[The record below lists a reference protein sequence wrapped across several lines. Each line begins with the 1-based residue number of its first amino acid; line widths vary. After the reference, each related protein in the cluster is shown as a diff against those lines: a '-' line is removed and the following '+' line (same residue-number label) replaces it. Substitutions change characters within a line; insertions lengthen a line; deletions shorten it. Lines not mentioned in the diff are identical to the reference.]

1 MKKVILAGAL
11 GIAAFTGSNIPGLDS
26 LTASAAVQE
35 FNTTVEGKV
44 IEVQSK
50 YFIIESKEWNESVTI
65 YTDFQA
71 NAKPGEYVKVNSNGP
86 LLQNAFTTSLTAN
99 SVEHFELA
107 PGNYEQYTVG
117 HVSEVSSNELLVTY
131 IDNNGNPEDLRVPLK
146 NTHNFKVNDLVKVE
160 SDFWARSIPPIAVNA
175 KVEKVKT
182 QINDYSTSTESLEK
196 EGTTLKLGMYEKEDG
211 QPNFVIGEIT
221 KIDKD
226 YTDYVAVK
234 YPSKNG
240 KNDVV
245 YVDLTQGQQ
254 FNIGDMVRVDFHDG
268 SNFHGMDKTTY
279 DHIQKINDKIKQ
291 NTNKEQWV
299 WSWF

>member
-1 MKKVILAGAL
+1 MR
-11 GIAAFTGSNIPGLDS
+11 
-26 LTASAAVQE
+26 
-35 FNTTVEGKV
+35 
-44 IEVQSK
+44 
-50 YFIIESKEWNESVTI
+50 
-65 YTDFQA
+65 
-71 NAKPGEYVKVNSNGP
+71 
-86 LLQNAFTTSLTAN
+86 
-99 SVEHFELA
+99 
-107 PGNYEQYTVG
+107 QYTVG

-291 NTNKEQWV
+291 NTNQAQWV
-299 WSWF
+299 WS

>member
-44 IEVQSK
+44 IEVQSN
-50 YFIIESKEWNESVTI
+50 YFIIESKELNESVTI
-65 YTDFQA
+65 YTYFQA
-71 NAKPGEYVKVNSNGP
+71 NAKPGEYVKVNSNGL

-107 PGNYEQYTVG
+107 PGNYEKYTVG

-131 IDNNGNPEDLRVPLK
+131 IDNNGNSEDLCVPLK
-146 NTHNFKVNDLVKVE
+146 KTHNFKVNNLVKVE

-182 QINDYSTSTESLEK
+182 QINDYSTSTKSLEK
-196 EGTTLKLGMYEKEDG
+196 EGTTLKPGMYEKEDG

-221 KIDKD
+221 KLDKD

-240 KNDVV
+240 KMM
-245 YVDLTQGQQ
+245 L
-254 FNIGDMVRVDFHDG
+254 FMWI
-268 SNFHGMDKTTY
+268 
-279 DHIQKINDKIKQ
+279 
-291 NTNKEQWV
+291 
-299 WSWF
+299 

>member
-11 GIAAFTGSNIPGLDS
+11 GSAAFTGSNIPGLDS

-44 IEVQSK
+44 IEVQSN
-50 YFIIESKEWNESVTI
+50 YFIIESKELNENVTI

-71 NAKPGEYVKVNSNGP
+71 NAKPGEYVKVNSNGL

-107 PGNYEQYTVG
+107 PGNYEKYTVG

-131 IDNNGNPEDLRVPLK
+131 IDNNGNSEDLCVPLK
-146 NTHNFKVNDLVKVE
+146 KTHNFKLNNLVKVE

-182 QINDYSTSTESLEK
+182 QINDYSTSTKSLEK
-196 EGTTLKLGMYEKEDG
+196 EGTTLKPGMYEKEDG

-221 KIDKD
+221 KLDKD

-245 YVDLTQGQQ
+245 YVDLTQGQH

-268 SNFHGMDKTTY
+268 SNFHGIDKTTY

-291 NTNKEQWV
+291 NTNEEQWV
-299 WSWF
+299 WS

>member
-50 YFIIESKEWNESVTI
+50 YFIIESKELNESVTI

-107 PGNYEQYTVG
+107 PGNYEKYTVG

-182 QINDYSTSTESLEK
+182 QINDYSTSTKSLEK
-196 EGTTLKLGMYEKEDG
+196 EGTTLKPGMYEKEDG

-226 YTDYVAVK
+226 YTNYVAVK

-268 SNFHGMDKTTY
+268 SNFHGMEKTTY

-299 WSWF
+299 WS

>member
-1 MKKVILAGAL
+1 MKKIILAGAL

-50 YFIIESKEWNESVTI
+50 YFIIESKELNESVTI

-175 KVEKVKT
+175 IVEKVKT

-299 WSWF
+299 WS

>member
-26 LTASAAVQE
+26 ITASAAVQE

-50 YFIIESKEWNESVTI
+50 YFIIESKELNESVTI

-175 KVEKVKT
+175 NVEKVKT

-196 EGTTLKLGMYEKEDG
+196 EGTTLKPGMYEKEDG

-240 KNDVV
+240 ENDVV

-254 FNIGDMVRVDFHDG
+254 FNIGDRVRVDFHDG

-299 WSWF
+299 WS

>member
-1 MKKVILAGAL
+1 MKKVILAGVL
-11 GIAAFTGSNIPGLDS
+11 GFAAFTGSNIPGLDS

-50 YFIIESKEWNESVTI
+50 YFIIESKELNESVTI

-107 PGNYEQYTVG
+107 PGNYEKYTVG

-131 IDNNGNPEDLRVPLK
+131 IDNNGNLEDLRVPLK

-182 QINDYSTSTESLEK
+182 QINDYSTSTKSLEK
-196 EGTTLKLGMYEKEDG
+196 EGTTLKPGMYEKEDG
-211 QPNFVIGEIT
+211 QPNFIIGEIT

-291 NTNKEQWV
+291 NTNEEQWV
-299 WSWF
+299 WS

>member
-50 YFIIESKEWNESVTI
+50 YFIIESKELNESVTI

-279 DHIQKINDKIKQ
+279 DHIQKIKQ

-299 WSWF
+299 WA

>member
-1 MKKVILAGAL
+1 
-11 GIAAFTGSNIPGLDS
+11 
-26 LTASAAVQE
+26 
-35 FNTTVEGKV
+35 
-44 IEVQSK
+44 
-50 YFIIESKEWNESVTI
+50 
-65 YTDFQA
+65 
-71 NAKPGEYVKVNSNGP
+71 
-86 LLQNAFTTSLTAN
+86 
-99 SVEHFELA
+99 
-107 PGNYEQYTVG
+107 
-117 HVSEVSSNELLVTY
+117 
-131 IDNNGNPEDLRVPLK
+131 
-146 NTHNFKVNDLVKVE
+146 VE
-160 SDFWARSIPPIAVNA
+160 SDFWTRSIPPIAVNA

-182 QINDYSTSTESLEK
+182 RINDYSTSTESLEK
-196 EGTTLKLGMYEKEDG
+196 EGTTLKPGMYEKEDG

-240 KNDVV
+240 ENDVV

-291 NTNKEQWV
+291 NTNEEQWV
-299 WSWF
+299 WS

>member
-11 GIAAFTGSNIPGLDS
+11 GFAAFKGSNIPGLDS

-50 YFIIESKEWNESVTI
+50 YFIIESKKLNESVTI

-71 NAKPGEYVKVNSNGP
+71 NAKLGEYVKVNSNGP

-131 IDNNGNPEDLRVPLK
+131 IDNNGNPGDLRVPLK

-196 EGTTLKLGMYEKEDG
+196 EGTTLKPGMYEKEDG

-240 KNDVV
+240 ENDVV

-291 NTNKEQWV
+291 NTNEEQWV
-299 WSWF
+299 WS

>member
-26 LTASAAVQE
+26 ITASAAVQE

-50 YFIIESKEWNESVTI
+50 YFIIESKELNESVTI

-107 PGNYEQYTVG
+107 PGNYEKYTVG

-175 KVEKVKT
+175 NVEKVKT

-196 EGTTLKLGMYEKEDG
+196 EGTTLKPGMYEKEDG

-221 KIDKD
+221 KLDKD

-254 FNIGDMVRVDFHDG
+254 FNIGDRVRVDFHDG

-299 WSWF
+299 WS

>member
-26 LTASAAVQE
+26 ITASAAVQE

-50 YFIIESKEWNESVTI
+50 YFIIESKELNESVTI

-131 IDNNGNPEDLRVPLK
+131 MDNNGNPEDLRVPLK

-175 KVEKVKT
+175 NVEKVKT

-196 EGTTLKLGMYEKEDG
+196 EGTTLKPGMYEKEDG

-254 FNIGDMVRVDFHDG
+254 FNIGDRVRVDFHDG

-299 WSWF
+299 WS

>member
-26 LTASAAVQE
+26 ITASAAVQE

-50 YFIIESKEWNESVTI
+50 YFIIESKELNESVTI

-107 PGNYEQYTVG
+107 PGNYERYTVG

-196 EGTTLKLGMYEKEDG
+196 EVTTLKPGMYEKEDG

-299 WSWF
+299 WS

>member
-44 IEVQSK
+44 IEVQSN
-50 YFIIESKEWNESVTI
+50 YFIIESKELNESVTI
-65 YTDFQA
+65 YTYFQA
-71 NAKPGEYVKVNSNGP
+71 NAKPGEYVKVNGNGL

-107 PGNYEQYTVG
+107 PGNYEKYTVG

-131 IDNNGNPEDLRVPLK
+131 IDNNGNSEDLCVPLK
-146 NTHNFKVNDLVKVE
+146 KTHNFKVNNLVKVE

-182 QINDYSTSTESLEK
+182 QINDYSTSTKSLEK
-196 EGTTLKLGMYEKEDG
+196 EGTTLKPGMYEKEDG

-221 KIDKD
+221 KLDKD

-245 YVDLTQGQQ
+245 YVDLTQDQH

-291 NTNKEQWV
+291 NTNEEQWV
-299 WSWF
+299 WS

>member
-44 IEVQSK
+44 IEVQSN
-50 YFIIESKEWNESVTI
+50 YFIIESKELNESVTI

-117 HVSEVSSNELLVTY
+117 HVSEISSNELLVTY

-160 SDFWARSIPPIAVNA
+160 SDFWTRSIPPIAVNA

-196 EGTTLKLGMYEKEDG
+196 EGTTLKPGMYEKEDG

-240 KNDVV
+240 ENDVV

-291 NTNKEQWV
+291 NTNEEQWV
-299 WSWF
+299 WS

>member
-26 LTASAAVQE
+26 ITASAAVQE

-50 YFIIESKEWNESVTI
+50 YFNIESKELNESVTI

-146 NTHNFKVNDLVKVE
+146 NTNNFKVNDLVKVE

-175 KVEKVKT
+175 NVEKVKT

-196 EGTTLKLGMYEKEDG
+196 EGTTLKPGMYEKEDG

-240 KNDVV
+240 ENDVV

-254 FNIGDMVRVDFHDG
+254 FNIGDRVRVDFHDR

-299 WSWF
+299 WS

>member
-26 LTASAAVQE
+26 ITASAAVQE

-50 YFIIESKEWNESVTI
+50 YFIIESKELNESVTI
-65 YTDFQA
+65 YTDFQV

-117 HVSEVSSNELLVTY
+117 HVSEISSNELLVTY

-160 SDFWARSIPPIAVNA
+160 SDFWTRSIPPIAVNA

-196 EGTTLKLGMYEKEDG
+196 EGTTLKPGMYEKEDG

-291 NTNKEQWV
+291 NTNEEQWV
-299 WSWF
+299 WS

>member
-26 LTASAAVQE
+26 ITANAAVQE

-50 YFIIESKEWNESVTI
+50 YFIIESKELNESVTI

-175 KVEKVKT
+175 NVEKVKT

-196 EGTTLKLGMYEKEDG
+196 EGTTLKPGMYEKEDG

-254 FNIGDMVRVDFHDG
+254 FNIGDRVRVDFHDG

-299 WSWF
+299 WS

>member
-44 IEVQSK
+44 IEVQSN
-50 YFIIESKEWNESVTI
+50 YFIIESKELNENVTI

-71 NAKPGEYVKVNSNGP
+71 NAKPGEYVKVNSNGL

-107 PGNYEQYTVG
+107 PGNYEKYTVG

-131 IDNNGNPEDLRVPLK
+131 IDNNGNSEDLCVPLK
-146 NTHNFKVNDLVKVE
+146 KTHNFKVNNLVKVE

-182 QINDYSTSTESLEK
+182 QINDYSTSTKSLEK
-196 EGTTLKLGMYEKEDG
+196 EGTTLKPGMYEKEDG

-221 KIDKD
+221 KLDKD

-245 YVDLTQGQQ
+245 YVDLTQGQH

-268 SNFHGMDKTTY
+268 SNFHGIDKTTY

-291 NTNKEQWV
+291 NTNEEQWV
-299 WSWF
+299 WS

>member
-26 LTASAAVQE
+26 ITASAAVQE

-50 YFIIESKEWNESVTI
+50 YFIIKSKELNESVTI

-175 KVEKVKT
+175 NVEKVKT

-196 EGTTLKLGMYEKEDG
+196 EGTTLKPGMYEKEDG

-221 KIDKD
+221 KLDKD

-254 FNIGDMVRVDFHDG
+254 FNIGDRVRVDFHDG

-291 NTNKEQWV
+291 NTNKE
-299 WSWF
+299 

>member
-26 LTASAAVQE
+26 ITASAAVQE

-50 YFIIESKEWNESVTI
+50 YFIIKSKELNESVTI

-175 KVEKVKT
+175 NVEKVKT

-196 EGTTLKLGMYEKEDG
+196 EGTTLKPGMYEKEDG

-221 KIDKD
+221 KLDKD

-254 FNIGDMVRVDFHDG
+254 FNIGDRVRVDFHDG

-299 WSWF
+299 WS

>member
-44 IEVQSK
+44 IEVQSN
-50 YFIIESKEWNESVTI
+50 YFIIESKELNESVTI
-65 YTDFQA
+65 YTYFQA
-71 NAKPGEYVKVNSNGP
+71 NAKPGEYVKVNSNGL

-107 PGNYEQYTVG
+107 PGNYEKYTVG

-131 IDNNGNPEDLRVPLK
+131 IDNNGNSEDLCVPLK
-146 NTHNFKVNDLVKVE
+146 KTHNFKVNNLVKVE

-182 QINDYSTSTESLEK
+182 QINDYSTSTKSLEK
-196 EGTTLKLGMYEKEDG
+196 EGTTLKPGMYEKEDG

-221 KIDKD
+221 KLDKD

-245 YVDLTQGQQ
+245 YVDLTQGLH

-291 NTNKEQWV
+291 NTNEEQWV
-299 WSWF
+299 WS

>member
-50 YFIIESKEWNESVTI
+50 YFIIESKELNESVTI

-234 YPSKNG
+234 YPSKSG

-245 YVDLTQGQQ
+245 YVDLTQCQQ

-299 WSWF
+299 WS

>member
-50 YFIIESKEWNESVTI
+50 YFIIESKELNESVTI

-221 KIDKD
+221 KLDKD

-299 WSWF
+299 WA

>member
-11 GIAAFTGSNIPGLDS
+11 GFVAFTGSNIPGLDS

-50 YFIIESKEWNESVTI
+50 YFIIESKELNESVTI

-86 LLQNAFTTSLTAN
+86 LLQNAFTASLTAN

-107 PGNYEQYTVG
+107 PGNYEKYTVG

-160 SDFWARSIPPIAVNA
+160 SDFWTRSIPPIAVNA
-175 KVEKVKT
+175 KVEKVKM
-182 QINDYSTSTESLEK
+182 QINDYSTSTKSLEK
-196 EGTTLKLGMYEKEDG
+196 EGTTLKPGMYEKEDG

-291 NTNKEQWV
+291 NTNEEQWV
-299 WSWF
+299 WS

>member
-50 YFIIESKEWNESVTI
+50 YFIIESKELNESVTI

-175 KVEKVKT
+175 IVEKVKT

-299 WSWF
+299 WS

>member
-11 GIAAFTGSNIPGLDS
+11 GFAAFTGSNIPGLDS
-26 LTASAAVQE
+26 ITANAAVQE

-50 YFIIESKEWNESVTI
+50 YFIIESKELNESVTI

-99 SVEHFELA
+99 SVKHFELG

-131 IDNNGNPEDLRVPLK
+131 IDNNGNPADLRVPLK

-182 QINDYSTSTESLEK
+182 KINDYSTSTESLEK
-196 EGTTLKLGMYEKEDG
+196 EGTTLKPGMYEKEDG

-226 YTDYVAVK
+226 YTDYVAVT

-240 KNDVV
+240 KNDLV
-245 YVDLTQGQQ
+245 YVELTQGQQ

-299 WSWF
+299 WS

>member
-26 LTASAAVQE
+26 LTASAAVRE

-50 YFIIESKEWNESVTI
+50 YFIIESKELNESVTI

-299 WSWF
+299 WS

>member
-26 LTASAAVQE
+26 ITASAAVQE

-50 YFIIESKEWNESVTI
+50 YFIIESKELNESVTI

-86 LLQNAFTTSLTAN
+86 LLQNAFTTSLMAN

-175 KVEKVKT
+175 NVEKVKT

-196 EGTTLKLGMYEKEDG
+196 EGTTLKPGMYEKEDG

-254 FNIGDMVRVDFHDG
+254 FNIGDRVRVDFHDG

-299 WSWF
+299 WS

>member
-11 GIAAFTGSNIPGLDS
+11 GFAAFTGSNIPGLDS

-50 YFIIESKEWNESVTI
+50 YFIIESKELNESITI

-107 PGNYEQYTVG
+107 PGNYEKDTVG

-131 IDNNGNPEDLRVPLK
+131 IDNNRNPEDLRVPLK

-182 QINDYSTSTESLEK
+182 QINDYSTSTKSLEK
-196 EGTTLKLGMYEKEDG
+196 EGTTLKPGMYEKEDG

-299 WSWF
+299 WS

>member
-50 YFIIESKEWNESVTI
+50 YFIIESKELNESVTI

-71 NAKPGEYVKVNSNGP
+71 NAKPDEYVKVISNGP

-240 KNDVV
+240 ENDVV

-299 WSWF
+299 WS

>member
-26 LTASAAVQE
+26 ITASAAVQE

-50 YFIIESKEWNESVTI
+50 YFIIESKELNESVTI

-131 IDNNGNPEDLRVPLK
+131 IDNNGNSEDLRVPLK

-196 EGTTLKLGMYEKEDG
+196 EGTTLKPGMYEKEDG

-299 WSWF
+299 WS

>member
-44 IEVQSK
+44 IEVQSN
-50 YFIIESKEWNESVTI
+50 YFIIESKELNENVTI

-71 NAKPGEYVKVNSNGP
+71 NAKPGEYVKVNSNGL

-107 PGNYEQYTVG
+107 PGNYEKYTVG

-131 IDNNGNPEDLRVPLK
+131 IDNNGNSEDLCVPLK
-146 NTHNFKVNDLVKVE
+146 KTHNFKVNNLVKVE

-182 QINDYSTSTESLEK
+182 QINDYSTSTKSLEK
-196 EGTTLKLGMYEKEDG
+196 EGTTLKPGMYEKEDG

-221 KIDKD
+221 KLDKD

-268 SNFHGMDKTTY
+268 SNFHGIDKTTY

-291 NTNKEQWV
+291 NTNEEQWV
-299 WSWF
+299 WS

>member
-11 GIAAFTGSNIPGLDS
+11 GIAAFTASNIPGLDS

-50 YFIIESKEWNESVTI
+50 YFIIESKELNESVTI

-71 NAKPGEYVKVNSNGP
+71 NAKPDEYVKVNSNGP

-299 WSWF
+299 WS

>member
-44 IEVQSK
+44 IEVQSN
-50 YFIIESKEWNESVTI
+50 YFIIESKELNESVTI
-65 YTDFQA
+65 YTYFQA
-71 NAKPGEYVKVNSNGP
+71 NAKPGEYVKVNSNGL

-107 PGNYEQYTVG
+107 PGNYEKYTVG

-131 IDNNGNPEDLRVPLK
+131 IDNNGNSEDLCVPLK
-146 NTHNFKVNDLVKVE
+146 KTHNFKVNNLVKVE

-182 QINDYSTSTESLEK
+182 QINDYSTSTKSLEK
-196 EGTTLKLGMYEKEDG
+196 EGTTLKPGMYEKEDG

-221 KIDKD
+221 KLDKD
-226 YTDYVAVK
+226 YTDYLAVK

-245 YVDLTQGQQ
+245 YVDLTQGQH

-268 SNFHGMDKTTY
+268 SNFHGIDKTTY

-291 NTNKEQWV
+291 NTNEEQWV
-299 WSWF
+299 WS